1 VDIAHE
7 SVRFMRLPS
16 GQFLEDLNFLVVN
29 LKLLITLKSG
39 IHPMPA
45 FDGRALHFILAPR
58 VTTQG
63 NRHHDA

>member
-1 VDIAHE
+1 VDIANE
-7 SVRFMRLPS
+7 SIRLSRLSS

-29 LKLLITLKSG
+29 LKLLITFTSG

-45 FDGRALHFILAPR
+45 FDGRALHFILVPR

-63 NRHHDA
+63 NRHHAA